1 MGQQRTISQHGL
13 FKHQL
18 IEKWLPIITATKDYL
33 LLISKECSLIVEHI
47 MHQTLSIIIVPIHWK
62 SMLIPNY
69 EIMDCLMI
77 SELFTK
83 YRLCKLTD
91 VQSRLAKN
99 KLISTKIFNHCIKS
113 LLDTSAMDTQKQQR

>member
-62 SMLIPNY
+62 NMLIPNC

-83 YRLCKLTD
+83 YRLCKLTGRCSK
-91 VQSRLAKN
+91 Q
-99 KLISTKIFNHCIKS
+99 IS
-113 LLDTSAMDTQKQQR
+113 QK